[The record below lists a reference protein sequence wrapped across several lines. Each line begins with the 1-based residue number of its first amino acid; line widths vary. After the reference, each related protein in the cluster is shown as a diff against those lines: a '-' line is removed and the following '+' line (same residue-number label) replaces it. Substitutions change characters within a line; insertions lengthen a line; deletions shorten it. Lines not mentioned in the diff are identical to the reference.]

1 MAAGEGAWLRI
12 LRRITQPA
20 SDPAVY
26 RIFRDD
32 AGEPVLRPSAV
43 LFLDLLGTSASRTE
57 DEAQEHLLVTHR
69 ALTDARHYG
78 GSERRDQHMSVSSW
92 FSDNLGLAF
101 PLQAGLD
108 FTAVVGLTVVAAA
121 AHQLSLALDG
131 MFARG
136 AIAFGSFYA
145 DPDFIAGP
153 ALNRAVALE
162 KAAVW
167 PRVTLDEDSAALA
180 MYGLLEQEFAGPSAA
195 WRSSLMVDQDDVVF
209 VNYLD
214 SIELVVEEADRGREA
229 LRLHRDAV
237 RQNLDGHNPPEIHD
251 KYRALATYHD
261 DFLAGCRQEYVE
273 DLYVEPADRL
283 GSFKPFAHD
292 VPVPP
297 EPPDA
302 FA

>member
-1 MAAGEGAWLRI
+1 MD
-12 LRRITQPA
+12 QPV

-26 RIFRDD
+26 RIFRDEE
-32 AGEPVLRPSAV
+32 GEPVLRPSAV
-43 LFLDLLGTSASRTE
+43 LFLDLLGTSAERTE
-57 DEAQEHLLVTHR
+57 EEAQEHLLATHR
-69 ALTDARHYG
+69 ALAGARHYG
-78 GSERRDQHMSVSSW
+78 GSERWDQHMSVSSW

-101 PLQAGLD
+101 PLQSGLD
-108 FTAVVGLTVVAAA
+108 LPAAVGLTVVAAA

-145 DPDFIAGP
+145 DPDFIEGP
-153 ALNRAVALE
+153 ALNCAVALE

-167 PRVTLDEDSAALA
+167 PRVTLDKDSAALA
-180 MYGLLEQEFAGPSAA
+180 MYGLLEHEFAGASAA
-195 WRSSLMVDQDDVVF
+195 WRSSLMVDEDEVVF

-237 RQNLDGHNPPEIHD
+237 RRNLDGRHPPKIHD

-261 DFLAGCRQEYVE
+261 DFLSGLRQEYVE
-273 DLYVEPADRL
+273 DLYVEPAERL
-283 GSFKPFAHD
+283 GSFRPFAHD
-292 VPVPP
+292 VPIPP

-302 FA
+302 FE

>member
-1 MAAGEGAWLRI
+1 MTL
-12 LRRITQPA
+12 PV

-26 RIFRDD
+26 RIFRDN

-43 LFLDLLGTSASRTE
+43 LFLDLLGTSASRSE
-57 DEAQEHLLVTHR
+57 DEAQEHLLATHR
-69 ALTDARHYG
+69 ALTVARHYG
-78 GSERRDQHMSVSSW
+78 GSERWDQHMSVSSW

-101 PLQAGLD
+101 PRQPGLD
-108 FTAVVGLTVVAAA
+108 LAAVVGLTVVAAA

-131 MFARG
+131 IFARG
-136 AIAFGSFYA
+136 AITFGSFYA

-162 KAAVW
+162 KAGGW
-167 PRVTLDEDSAALA
+167 PRVTLDEDSTALA
-180 MYGLLEQEFAGPSAA
+180 MYGLLEQEAAGPSAT
-195 WRSSLMVDQDDVVF
+195 WRSSLMVDQNDVVF

-214 SIELVVEEADRGREA
+214 SIELVVEEADRAREA
-229 LRLHRDAV
+229 LRRHRDAV
-237 RQNLDGHNPPEIHD
+237 RRNLDGSHSSEIHN

-273 DLYVEPADRL
+273 DLYVEPAERL
-283 GSFKPFAHD
+283 GVFRPFAHD
-292 VPVPP
+292 VPIPP